1 MTLEEIVKRYYEFRG
16 YEVPD
21 AGQALL
27 FLVSEV
33 GELADAHVHS
43 QALWV
48 RNNERERSVPD
59 EVGDVM
65 MMLVMYCAAQGLDP
79 AGVMLDKMRARGF
92 EISLGASMGLLK

>member
-1 MTLEEIVKRYYEFRG
+1 MTLGEIVKQYYEFRG
-16 YEVPD
+16 YAMPD

-27 FLVSEV
+27 FLMSEV

-65 MMLVMYCAAQGLDP
+65 MMLVMYCQAIGIDP
-79 AGVMLDKMRARGF
+79 AGAMLDKMRSRGF
-92 EISLGASMGLLK
+92 DESMELLK